1 MSLSDMRDKALATG
15 ANALIPVVS
24 KVAGTVQ
31 ELADGPVGKAV
42 GTAASVGAHVASK
55 TPVIGRFIGGHDGAT
70 NGSVA
75 TRPLPS
81 ESPAS
86 PTQKTKAPAKQRTV
100 RTVGQTKPAPE
111 PKAAEVSADVAAKAP
126 GGSTPA
132 EARSLPIAGY
142 TKLSVA
148 KITERLEG
156 LTQTDLASLYRFEK
170 ANSARAGVLKALDKR
185 MVQLPLP
192 MYDSLTIPA
201 ILDDLN
207 GLTKPE
213 LKVIRDYEVRTTNR
227 LPVLERVDELLA
239 VPLPGETPTPA

>member
-1 MSLSDMRDKALATG
+1 MSLSDIREKALATG

-55 TPVIGRFIGGHDGAT
+55 TPVIGRFIGGHDGT
-70 NGSVA
+70 NGAVA
-75 TRPLPS
+75 TGPAPAETPS
-81 ESPAS
+81 S
-86 PTQKTKAPAKQRTV
+86 PTQKAKAPAKPRTV
-100 RTVGQTKPAPE
+100 RKVGQTKAAPE
-111 PKAAEVSADVAAKAP
+111 TKPADVSSSVAAKAP
-126 GGSTPA
+126 GGATPA

-170 ANSARAGVLKALDKR
+170 ANSGRAGVLKALDKR

-213 LKVIRDYEVRTTNR
+213 LKVIRDYEARTTNR

-239 VPLPGETPTPA
+239 VPLPGETA